1 MSLHGRR
8 LDHWLPCFLGTCKK
22 RVGCT
27 YSWWSK
33 YCMCIEF
40 KGSFPR
46 AWDFEGNQKVFLGHF
61 PGWKIFTV
69 SIHLKQPKQRKNDLK
84 ISVLTYDHRG
94 ALENHRTW
102 LHIYIY
108 RILEENLGAGFW
120 DHAYKLMNELCKLM
134 YVWATSIYCVRQYCW
149 LIPYFEVWSWTM
161 LQVWSLSCV
170 LPSQIWQR
178 NLDSTFSSLK
188 LKCNNDRSTVL
199 Y

>member
-1 MSLHGRR
+1 
-8 LDHWLPCFLGTCKK
+8 
-22 RVGCT
+22 
-27 YSWWSK
+27 
-33 YCMCIEF
+33 MCIEF

-69 SIHLKQPKQRKNDLK
+69 SIHLKQPKQRKKDLK

-134 YVWATSIYCVRQYCW
+134 YVCATGYIYILCETILLIDSI
-149 LIPYFEVWSWTM
+149 F
-161 LQVWSLSCV
+161 WSLV
-170 LPSQIWQR
+170 L
-178 NLDSTFSSLK
+178 DDASSLV
-188 LKCNNDRSTVL
+188 TVL
-199 Y
+199 CLAKSNLATQSGLDF